1 MSENMMCK
9 DHKAS
14 TDKYRENYDRVFGRD
29 GKDNKQEGEKK

>member
-14 TDKYRENYDRVFGRD
+14 TDKYRERYDKIFRS
-29 GKDNKQEGEKK
+29 GKDNKTEGEKK